1 MNESPAQRALAASS
15 AALVV
20 ALACLL
26 TFMPS
31 VFERVLAT
39 ALGVVV
45 IGAVLATAVILH
57 WAFLGIGVHRLGRSL
72 PGWLALAVL
81 LFPIGG
87 VAALILLGWLS
98 DEDHASGQPLPVR

>member
-20 ALACLL
+20 AVACLL
-26 TFMPS
+26 AFMPS
-31 VFERVLAT
+31 LFERY
-39 ALGVVV
+39 LGTPLRIVVV
-45 IGAVLATAVILH
+45 GAVLTTAVILH

-72 PGWLALAVL
+72 SAWLALAVL

-87 VAALILLGWLS
+87 AAALILLAWLS
-98 DEDHASGQPLPVR
+98 DEDRTPAQPLPVR